1 MSACLG
7 RDSGGVCIEDA
18 AMLSVDHT
26 FARRAE
32 RLLAVGKLEPADE
45 LLQAGLK
52 QWPEYATGYQVLG
65 DLYQQKGNAVSATF
79 AYFES
84 LQRDPENALTLMKL
98 GDIFRA
104 SGQEAEARKYFQD
117 ALKLDPD
124 SRELLVRLG
133 KVDGNLQAAGKGFF
147 FTETAA
153 DLYRQ
158 QGHGDKA
165 RTIYEHLL
173 RQAPSEQ
180 RLKEKLQDCEG

>member
-1 MSACLG
+1 
-7 RDSGGVCIEDA
+7 
-18 AMLSVDHT
+18 MLNVEYT

-32 RLLAVGKLEPADE
+32 QLLAAGEIEPADE

-65 DLYQQKGNAVSATF
+65 DLYQQKGNSVSATF
-79 AYFES
+79 AYFEA

-104 SGQEAEARKYFQD
+104 AGQEAEARQYFQN

-133 KVDGNLQAAGKGFF
+133 EADGDRRAAGNGSF

-173 RQAPSEQ
+173 RQTPGEQ